1 MIMENETALAE
12 LCYVQG
18 IKEQLEAK
26 YKNRIEYLV
35 QANNELMRA
44 LEQSEADLKE
54 VVEVEKEVPRMT
66 DNGNEEELAEE
77 ISYDKEF

>member
-1 MIMENETALAE
+1 MENETALAE

-54 VVEVEKEVPRMT
+54 VVEVEEEVPRMT

>member
-1 MIMENETALAE
+1 MENETALAE

>member
-1 MIMENETALAE
+1 MKNETALAE

-44 LEQSEADLKE
+44 LEQSEADLRE
-54 VVEVEKEVPRMT
+54 VVEAEVEEEVFRMT

>member
-1 MIMENETALAE
+1 MIMKNETALAE